1 MTRFSLSSPG
11 FAVLAVALSHFG
23 AAQARTISTPM
34 IFKGGGDQ
42 LVCIASNVSSQPIT
56 VRVTIIGVLGN
67 ASSTCTLP
75 AGDNDGCQAFRNN
88 DAGRCTITA
97 AGEQSEVKARVRGV
111 LFTRKITSPFTIE
124 GAVQAE

>member
-1 MTRFSLSSPG
+1 MNRHSISPTG
-11 FAVLAVALSHFG
+11 SAALVVALFHFG
-23 AAQARTISTPM
+23 AAHAGTLSTPM

-97 AGEQSEVKARVRGV
+97 TGEQSELRARVRGV